1 MDQDG
6 PLDQLSEWA
15 WVSACGTGVVVRGNA
30 KRLRDAVEDT
40 DEGRKGVRLT
50 RETNLARRTDFDRHD
65 ELSIAPLFRNNDPR
79 FVSLVQVASG
89 FFVACLNG
97 TSDLLRALAM
107 LDGI

>member
-65 ELSIAPLFRNNDPR
+65 EIELSKAPLYRDNDAR
-79 FVSLVQVASG
+79 VVGAGSERLLAGLVEWYEVT
-89 FFVACLNG
+89 F
-97 TSDLLRALAM
+97 
-107 LDGI
+107 